1 MGSASYSS
9 SSPSSL
15 SSSLL
20 KSRIPRLLCPS
31 RFSPRLLFLYCC
43 IFITVTVCLG
53 FRMHVG
59 SYLSTVLY
67 GLPMLAQAQSSV
79 TASSSAA
86 SSTSSDSVGD
96 PFKAYK
102 IGAENITATLIPY
115 GARLT
120 SVLVPDRDGNKQD
133 IVIGY
138 DDPRD
143 YLKDTET
150 DHTYF
155 GAVVGRYANRIKNGT
170 FAMGREKLEVP
181 ANENGGLATLHGGD
195 VGYDQRNWTVTA
207 HSESTITFTLFD
219 KELED
224 FPGDIV
230 THATFSVETRRT
242 AENPEGLP
250 QLTTR
255 LTSLALTEKTP
266 IMLSNHIYWNLNAF
280 KEENILD
287 DTYLQLPLSNR
298 YIGTNGLLIPNG
310 TLLDVDS
317 TYNGSPDFTGGKLVG
332 QDIQEAEGLCGTN
345 CTGYDNCFIIDRPAY
360 SGVAQDSLVPILRAN
375 SSTTGI
381 SIEVS
386 SNQQAVQIF
395 TCPSQNGTIPIKPS
409 QEKRNNGEG
418 AKALNQY
425 GCLVI
430 EPEGWIDGINHPE
443 WGQLPY
449 QVYAPDTAP
458 AVSWTTYRFGIIQ

>member
-1 MGSASYSS
+1 
-9 SSPSSL
+9 
-15 SSSLL
+15 
-20 KSRIPRLLCPS
+20 
-31 RFSPRLLFLYCC
+31 
-43 IFITVTVCLG
+43 
-53 FRMHVG
+53 MHVG
-59 SYLSTVLY
+59 SYVSTVLY
-67 GLPMLAQAQSSV
+67 GLPLLAQAQGSA
-79 TASSSAA
+79 TASSAAA
-86 SSTSSDSVGD
+86 SSTGSVAVVD

-102 IGAENITATLIPY
+102 ISAENITATLIPY

-133 IVIGY
+133 IVAGY

-150 DHTYF
+150 SHTYF

-170 FAMGREKLEVP
+170 FTLDGKKEKVS
-181 ANENGGLATLHGGD
+181 ANEYDGLATLHGGD

-207 HSESTITFTLFD
+207 HSKSTITFTLLD
-219 KELED
+219 QELEG

-230 THATFSVETRRT
+230 THATFSVETSRT
-242 AENPEGLP
+242 AENPKGLP

-298 YIGTNGLLIPNG
+298 YIGTDGLLIPNG
-310 TLLDVDS
+310 TLLDVGS
-317 TYNGSPDFTGGKLVG
+317 TYNGSLDFTSGKLVG
-332 QDIQEAEGLCGTN
+332 QDIQDAKGLCGTN

-360 SGVAQDSLVPILRAN
+360 SGAAQDSLVHILRAN

-381 SIEVS
+381 SLEVT
-386 SNQQAVQIF
+386 SNQQAVQIYS
-395 TCPSQNGTIPIKPS
+395 CPGQDGSIPIKPS
-409 QEKRNNGEG
+409 QEKRNNGKG
-418 AKALNQY
+418 AKNVNKY

-458 AVSWTTYRFGIIQ
+458 AVSWATYRFGTIQ